1 MNNLYTKIFKK
12 LSLITK
18 LYTVTHL
25 WIIPDAGLWLKAS
38 NWRYFWVDWSV
49 QILCIVF
56 IQKCIQMMR
65 YNYYYEH
72 ERHMKA
78 FLDIS
83 DEVNCGFSM
92 YPTCSLNSRAV
103 QSDFIQCWHVLPVG
117 TGGGLWA
124 FRCAMQTVEGIASVM
139 PTEER
144 PGWGPQ
150 F

>member
-1 MNNLYTKIFKK
+1 MNNLYTNIFKT

-18 LYTVTHL
+18 LFTVTHL
-25 WIIPDAGLWLKAS
+25 WIIPDVGLWLKAS

-49 QILCIVF
+49 QYCIVLYCF
-56 IQKCIQMMR
+56 HPEMYTNDEIQLLLWTW
-65 YNYYYEH
+65 
-72 ERHMKA
+72 KA

-83 DEVNCGFSM
+83 DKVNCVFSV
-92 YPTCSLNSRAV
+92 YPTCSLNSTAV

-124 FRCAMQTVEGIASVM
+124 SRCAMQTVEGIASVM
-139 PTEER
+139 LTEER